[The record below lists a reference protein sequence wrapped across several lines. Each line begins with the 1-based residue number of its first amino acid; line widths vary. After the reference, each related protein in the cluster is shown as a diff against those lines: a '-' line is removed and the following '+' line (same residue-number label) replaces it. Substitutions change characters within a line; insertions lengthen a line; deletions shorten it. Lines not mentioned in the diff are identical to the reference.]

1 MGIFKR
7 KQKEKRNL
15 DKKTSDFIKGVDL
28 DNSSTSNSGVDV
40 DEETALKI
48 SAVYACVKVI
58 SETIASLPLHL
69 LKELTNGDYEKAKQ
83 HPLYNILYET
93 PNNEMT
99 SFTFREMLMT
109 NLLLW
114 GNAYALIRRN
124 RYGQIVEL
132 YPLKSKN
139 MTIERDPK
147 TRAIKYT
154 YTNGVV
160 TKSYTSKQVLH
171 IPAFTFDG
179 VLGVSP
185 ITYAREAMGLA
196 LATEEFGARF
206 FGNGARPGGV
216 LEHPGVV
223 KDPERLRDSW
233 NKVYQGTANSHKVAV
248 LEEGMKY
255 HEIGMSP
262 EDSQFLQTRSFQLT
276 EICRIFRVPP
286 HMIGDL
292 SRSTFS
298 NIEHQ
303 SIDFVVHTIRP
314 WLVRWEQAISRS
326 LLTDEE
332 RTIYY
337 AKFNADGLM
346 RGDFATRMSGYA
358 IARQNGWM
366 SANEIRALEN
376 MNKIPIEQGGDL
388 YLLNG
393 NMISAAQANPVNS
406 GGAENVERKGDKNGE
421 QRKST

>member
-1 MGIFKR
+1 MGLFNR
-7 KQKEKRNL
+7 KKKDKRNL
-15 DKKTSDFIKGVDL
+15 DQKTADFIKGVDIDMGHL
-28 DNSSTSNSGVDV
+28 SNSGVDV

-58 SETIASLPLHL
+58 SETVASLPLNI
-69 LKELTNGDYEKAKQ
+69 LKELTNGDSEKAKQ
-83 HPLYNILYET
+83 HPLYTLLKDA
-93 PNNEMT
+93 PNSEMS
-99 SFTFREMLMT
+99 SFTYREMLMT

-114 GNAYALIRRN
+114 GNAYSVIKRN
-124 RYGQIVEL
+124 KNGEIVEL

-139 MTIERDPK
+139 MKVERDAVTNK
-147 TRAIKYT
+147 IKYI
-154 YTNGVV
+154 YTNNKGITTV
-160 TKSYTSKQVLH
+160 YTPKQVLH
-171 IPAFTFDG
+171 IPAFSFDG

-223 KDPERLRDSW
+223 KDPDKLRDSW

-314 WLVRWEQAISRS
+314 WLVRWEQAIARS

-337 AKFNADGLM
+337 AKFNVDGLM
-346 RGDFATRMSGYA
+346 RGDFATRMNGYA

-366 SANEIRALEN
+366 SANEIRVLED
-376 MNKIPIEQGGDL
+376 MNKIPKEQGGDL

-393 NMISAAQANPVNS
+393 NMISAIAA
-406 GGAENVERKGDKNGE
+406 GGAKNEIDNGGKNEQNNGE
-421 QRKST
+421 KPV

>member
-1 MGIFKR
+1 MGLFNR
-7 KQKEKRNL
+7 KKKEQRNL
-15 DKKTSDFIKGVDL
+15 DQKTADFIKGVDIDTGHL
-28 DNSSTSNSGVDV
+28 SNSGVDV

-58 SETIASLPLHL
+58 SETVASLPLNL
-69 LKELTNGDYEKAKQ
+69 LKELTNGDSEKAKQ
-83 HPLYNILYET
+83 HPLFTLLKDA
-93 PNNEMT
+93 PNSEMS
-99 SFTFREMLMT
+99 SFTYREMLMT

-114 GNAYALIRRN
+114 GNAYSLIKRN
-124 RYGQIVEL
+124 KLGQIVEL

-139 MTIERDPK
+139 MKMERDAVTNK
-147 TRAIKYT
+147 IKYIYTNNKGITTT
-154 YTNGVV
+154 YTP
-160 TKSYTSKQVLH
+160 KQVLH
-171 IPAFTFDG
+171 IPAFSFDG

-223 KDPERLRDSW
+223 KDPEKLRDSW

-314 WLVRWEQAISRS
+314 WLVRWEQAIARS

-337 AKFNADGLM
+337 AKFNVDGLM
-346 RGDFATRMSGYA
+346 RGDFATRMNGYA

-366 SANEIRALEN
+366 SANEIRALED
-376 MNKIPIEQGGDL
+376 MNKIPKEQGGDL

-393 NMISAAQANPVNS
+393 NMISAIAA
-406 GGAENVERKGDKNGE
+406 GGAKNEINEGGNNDQSNGE
-421 QRKST
+421 KPV